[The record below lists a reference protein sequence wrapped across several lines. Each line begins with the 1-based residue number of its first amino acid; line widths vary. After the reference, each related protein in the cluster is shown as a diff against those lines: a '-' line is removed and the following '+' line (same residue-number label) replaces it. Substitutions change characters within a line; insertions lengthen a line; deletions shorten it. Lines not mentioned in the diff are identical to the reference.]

1 MSEKENL
8 DKTRKEALP
17 QVNTLLLVDDNPLNL
32 QVLFQSLKDE
42 GYRLLVAK
50 NGQEAIR
57 IARERQPQ
65 IVLLDIMMPE
75 LDGYEACEVL
85 LKDPK
90 TKDTAIIFLSA
101 LQGTEEKIRGLSL
114 GAVDYITKPFDGD
127 EVKARVRRQVELWE
141 EKQKLRLE
149 NSRLMLRS
157 SESSQASPDQEK
169 QVRTWIEKGETEH
182 TEFKSTLRWS
192 LTKNQVDRGVEVAWL
207 KTVAAFLNSGGGT
220 LIVGVGDKGEI
231 LGIKKDNFPNEDKY
245 LLHVN
250 NRIQQ
255 HIGLEHAQN
264 IEYSLVP
271 IDQEK
276 VLVIECKPSSVPVF
290 FVQGNEES
298 FYIRVGPG
306 SRKLSISQ
314 ALTYLSEREKSLQE
328 D

>member
-1 MSEKENL
+1 
-8 DKTRKEALP
+8 
-17 QVNTLLLVDDNPLNL
+17 
-32 QVLFQSLKDE
+32 
-42 GYRLLVAK
+42 
-50 NGQEAIR
+50 
-57 IARERQPQ
+57 
-65 IVLLDIMMPE
+65 MMPE
-75 LDGYEACEVL
+75 LDGYEACDVL
-85 LKDPK
+85 MKDPK

-149 NSRLMLRS
+149 NSRLMIRS
-157 SESSQASPDQEK
+157 SKTLPDSLDQEK
-169 QVRTWIEKGETEH
+169 QVRNWIDQGETEH

-264 IEYSLVP
+264 IEYSLIP

-276 VLVIECKPSSVPVF
+276 VLVIECKSSSVPAF

-306 SRKLSISQ
+306 TRKLSISQ
-314 ALTYLSEREKSLQE
+314 TLTYLSEREKSR
-328 D
+328 